1 MTVRKRK
8 IEKQKQKGEQKKK
21 KKDKNDSDDLT
32 EEAND
37 TPIQMFNFSKKKKKC
52 GDKEEV
58 QYTAP
63 NHGNSGAE
71 KPFFTIKK
79 TTLQNF
85 KKKTS

>member
-8 IEKQKQKGEQKKK
+8 IEKQKQKGEQRKK
-21 KKDKNDSDDLT
+21 KKDKNDSDELT

-71 KPFFTIKK
+71 KPFFYSKE
-79 TTLQNF
+79 NHF
-85 KKKTS
+85 AEF